1 MAVKAEDL
9 WFSYGEGWALKGV
22 SLEIPEG
29 EIVAIVGPNGSGK
42 TTFAKHLIGLLKPTR
57 GRVLVYGEDTRE
69 KSVAE
74 LSRLVGYV
82 FQNPNHQIF
91 SETVYDEV
99 AFGPRNL
106 GFEEARVKE
115 LVESSLKLVGLEG
128 KGEERPYMLS
138 MGEKERLAIASVLA
152 MDPRL
157 LILDEPTI
165 GQDRST
171 MSKLIEVVK
180 RLKGEGRT
188 VLLISHDIDL
198 VYEHSD
204 YVIVFKGGEVVSE
217 GKVAE
222 VLSDPELTAKAS
234 LSLPKLAELARLLG
248 LDRLPS
254 SVEDVVEVFLNEVRG
269 IRKEG
274 LANP

>member
-1 MAVKAEDL
+1 LAVKAEDL

-115 LVESSLKLVGLEG
+115 LVKSSLKLVGLEG

-171 MSKLIEVVK
+171 MSKLIEVLK

-188 VLLISHDIDL
+188 VLLISHDIER

-248 LDRLPS
+248 LDKLPS
-254 SVEDVVEVFLNEVRG
+254 SVEDAVEVLMNEVRG

>member
-1 MAVKAEDL
+1 LAVKAEDL

-29 EIVAIVGPNGSGK
+29 EIVAVVGPNGSGK

-254 SVEDVVEVFLNEVRG
+254 SVEDAVEVLMNEVRG

>member
-138 MGEKERLAIASVLA
+138 MGEKERLAVASVLA

-204 YVIVFKGGEVVSE
+204 YVFVFKGGEVVSE

-254 SVEDVVEVFLNEVRG
+254 SVEDVVEVLMNEVRG

>member
-1 MAVKAEDL
+1 MAVRAEDL

-29 EIVAIVGPNGSGK
+29 EIVAVVGPNGSGK

-254 SVEDVVEVFLNEVRG
+254 SVEDAVEVLMNEVRG
-269 IRKEG
+269 IRKEE

>member
-29 EIVAIVGPNGSGK
+29 EIVAVVGPNGSGK

-254 SVEDVVEVFLNEVRG
+254 SVEDAVEVLMNEVRG

>member
-1 MAVKAEDL
+1 LAVRAEDL

-29 EIVAIVGPNGSGK
+29 EIVAVVGPNGSGK

-254 SVEDVVEVFLNEVRG
+254 SVEDAVEVLMNEVRG
-269 IRKEG
+269 IRKEE

>member
-248 LDRLPS
+248 LDRPPS
-254 SVEDVVEVFLNEVRG
+254 SVEDVVEVLMNEVRG
-269 IRKEG
+269 IRKEE

>member
-29 EIVAIVGPNGSGK
+29 EIVAVVGPNGSGK

-180 RLKGEGRT
+180 RLKEEGRT

-254 SVEDVVEVFLNEVRG
+254 SVEDAVEVLMNEVRG

>member
-29 EIVAIVGPNGSGK
+29 EIVAVVGPNGSGK

-248 LDRLPS
+248 LDKLPS
-254 SVEDVVEVFLNEVRG
+254 SVEDVVEVLLNEVRG
-269 IRKEG
+269 IRKEE

>member
-29 EIVAIVGPNGSGK
+29 EIVAVVGPNGSGK

-171 MSKLIEVVK
+171 MSKLIEVLK

-188 VLLISHDIDL
+188 GLLISHDIDL

-248 LDRLPS
+248 LDKLPS
-254 SVEDVVEVFLNEVRG
+254 SVEDAVEVLMNEVRG
-269 IRKEG
+269 IRKEE

>member
-29 EIVAIVGPNGSGK
+29 EIVAVVGPNGSGK

-254 SVEDVVEVFLNEVRG
+254 SVEDAVEVLMNEVRG
-269 IRKEG
+269 IRKEE

>member
-254 SVEDVVEVFLNEVRG
+254 SVEDAVEVLMNEVRG
-269 IRKEG
+269 IRKEE

>member
-1 MAVKAEDL
+1 LAVKAEDL

-248 LDRLPS
+248 LDKLPS
-254 SVEDVVEVFLNEVRG
+254 SVEDAVEVLMNEVRG
-269 IRKEG
+269 IRKEE

>member
-115 LVESSLKLVGLEG
+115 LVESSLELVGLEG

-204 YVIVFKGGEVVSE
+204 YVFVFKGGEVVSE

-248 LDRLPS
+248 LDRPPS
-254 SVEDVVEVFLNEVRG
+254 SVEDAVEVLMNEVRG

>member
-29 EIVAIVGPNGSGK
+29 EIVAVVGPNGSGK

-180 RLKGEGRT
+180 RLKEEGRT